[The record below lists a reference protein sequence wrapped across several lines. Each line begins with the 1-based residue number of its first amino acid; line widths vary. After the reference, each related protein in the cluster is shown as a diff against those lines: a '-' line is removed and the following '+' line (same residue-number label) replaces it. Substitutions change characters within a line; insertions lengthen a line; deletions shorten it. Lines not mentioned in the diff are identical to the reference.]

1 MGGGPAAHDTDLLS
15 YPSCPTTA
23 LQTAACAHLGG
34 RQSRRTLP
42 SGTLCKTHLYN
53 NRSTPEAEPI
63 VRPPSTYCYPLYLKH
78 LPKNVSA
85 YGQRRLLELLARG
98 GRRGRAHDV
107 GARTGTVLMM
117 RASCVTPRDGT
128 PAGRWDRG
136 SVSGRGTYCYPKG
149 IKLASEGL
157 DLLLS
162 NGSYKGYQ
170 TVHATCTV
178 SVRTLTSSAKRTPV
192 EGDHKAR
199 QPRWDRDGHHPLAS
213 RPRPTCATL
222 PCQ

>member
-1 MGGGPAAHDTDLLS
+1 MEAYALWPVS
-15 YPSCPTTA
+15 YSRGQNPRPQFLQVRFSCYPGLTV
-23 LQTAACAHLGG
+23 
-34 RQSRRTLP
+34 P
-42 SGTLCKTHLYN
+42 SGNCKTPLYK

-157 DLLLS
+157 DLLLYKWVLQS
-162 NGSYKGYQ
+162 VPDGSR
-170 TVHATCTV
+170 
-178 SVRTLTSSAKRTPV
+178 SV
-192 EGDHKAR
+192 
-199 QPRWDRDGHHPLAS
+199 DR
-213 RPRPTCATL
+213 
-222 PCQ
+222 